1 MYTLNPTGLFG
12 TEVTTDSTGITIPY
26 SALESYDVASSGD
39 VRQFLYSVLEK
50 TADLLV
56 NLPATGVDGR
66 WTKVSVTRNL
76 NAVSADVLR
85 KTYTFGIDLSIGN
98 LDVVSE
104 T

>member
-1 MYTLNPTGLFG
+1 MHTLNPTGLFG
-12 TEVTTDSTGITIPY
+12 AGVTADSTGITIPY

-56 NLPATGVDGR
+56 SLPATGVNGR

-85 KTYTFGIDLSIGN
+85 KTYTFGIDLSIGS